1 MSKSISGRRLLVES
15 DISRPQS
22 LATSSWLAT
31 RKSPRTRD
39 KRMGVLELTEVTD
52 NLSMN
57 CKQQGTKGGGEEE
70 EEEEE
75 EIR

>member
-1 MSKSISGRRLLVES
+1 
-15 DISRPQS
+15 
-22 LATSSWLAT
+22 
-31 RKSPRTRD
+31 
-39 KRMGVLELTEVTD
+39 MGVLELTEVTD